1 METKDGIPFAAYF
14 MAESLRAT
22 LHYAAHGAAYD
33 DAYGDEDDA
42 TRDAARNHTCASK
55 YLPLPILTVA
65 IRPEGSHMPISA
77 PRLLSFGKKKLL
89 TKKCVEHWTFEKHAV
104 TNETSSGSQY

>member
-1 METKDGIPFAAYF
+1 METEDGIPFAAYF

-22 LHYAAHGAAYD
+22 LHDAAHGAAYD

-42 TRDAARNHTCASK
+42 THDAARNHT

-65 IRPEGSHMPISA
+65 IRPEGLHMPISE
-77 PRLLSFGKKKLL
+77 PR
-89 TKKCVEHWTFEKHAV
+89 
-104 TNETSSGSQY
+104 

>member
-1 METKDGIPFAAYF
+1 MSITSQQSIFIKKFGAPYENMETKDGIPFAAYF

-22 LHYAAHGAAYD
+22 LHDAAHGAAYD

-65 IRPEGSHMPISA
+65 IRPDGSHMQISE
-77 PRLLSFGKKKLL
+77 PR
-89 TKKCVEHWTFEKHAV
+89 
-104 TNETSSGSQY
+104 